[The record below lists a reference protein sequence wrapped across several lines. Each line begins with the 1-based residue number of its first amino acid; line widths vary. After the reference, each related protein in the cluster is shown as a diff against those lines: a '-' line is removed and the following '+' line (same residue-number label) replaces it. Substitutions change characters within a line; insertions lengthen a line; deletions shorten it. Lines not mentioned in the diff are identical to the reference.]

1 MAKVTQRD
9 LQMDNDTKFGL
20 LVIGVPLLG
29 ILYCALILAV
39 MLSSAAARAHPIL
52 TGTIFVLAPSL
63 VSGSIWLY
71 ASINA
76 RKQEN
81 IGL

>member
-1 MAKVTQRD
+1 MKNMDKDTQ
-9 LQMDNDTKFGL
+9 FGL

-29 ILYCALILAV
+29 TLYCAMILAV
-39 MLSSAAARAHPIL
+39 MLSSAAARAHPII

-63 VSGSIWLY
+63 ISGSIWLW
-71 ASINA
+71 ASASA